1 MNNIIYFN
9 KLEIV
14 FKKYKYFK
22 IMSNN
27 YNRNPLP
34 LLPKINPNIKISNN
48 LYKPKNRFSQI
59 NAQIN
64 QKEIINSLKIS
75 KEKKPGTSINTKKP
89 LYILPQIQV
98 RKLAKTANNINDNN
112 NKQNENQINI
122 MQSKDEV
129 YYHKYGNIA
138 MNLLESDEE
147 LNKMYNELYGNN
159 SEENKKKWMEE
170 NLFKREVFW
179 TLIELYIK
187 KNMDINKFI
196 IKEIRKILQN
206 KILDNTLAKSLKR
219 IQFQYNEYMNNIH
232 NF

>member
-1 MNNIIYFN
+1 
-9 KLEIV
+9 
-14 FKKYKYFK
+14 
-22 IMSNN
+22 MSNN

-48 LYKPKNRFSQI
+48 LYKPKNRFSQL

-122 MQSKDEV
+122 IQSKEEV

-138 MNLLESDEE
+138 MNLLENDEE

-159 SEENKKKWMEE
+159 SEENKKKWMEH
-170 NLFKREVFW
+170 
-179 TLIELYIK
+179 IK
-187 KNMDINKFI
+187 IDI
-196 IKEIRKILQN
+196 
-206 KILDNTLAKSLKR
+206 
-219 IQFQYNEYMNNIH
+219 
-232 NF
+232 

>member
-1 MNNIIYFN
+1 
-9 KLEIV
+9 
-14 FKKYKYFK
+14 
-22 IMSNN
+22 MSNN

-48 LYKPKNRFSQI
+48 LYKPKNRFSQL

-122 MQSKDEV
+122 IQSKKEV

>member
-1 MNNIIYFN
+1 
-9 KLEIV
+9 
-14 FKKYKYFK
+14 
-22 IMSNN
+22 MSNN
-27 YNRNPLP
+27 YNRNLLP

-48 LYKPKNRFSQI
+48 LYKPKNRFSQL

-122 MQSKDEV
+122 IQSKEEV

-138 MNLLESDEE
+138 MNLLENNEE
-147 LNKMYNELYGNN
+147 LNKMYNELYGKN

-206 KILDNTLAKSLKR
+206 KILDNTLAQSLKR

>member
-1 MNNIIYFN
+1 
-9 KLEIV
+9 
-14 FKKYKYFK
+14 
-22 IMSNN
+22 MSNN
-27 YNRNPLP
+27 YNRNPIP

-122 MQSKDEV
+122 IQSKEEV

-138 MNLLESDEE
+138 MNLLENNEE
-147 LNKMYNELYGNN
+147 LNKMYNELYGNH

-206 KILDNTLAKSLKR
+206 KILDNALAQSLKR

>member
-1 MNNIIYFN
+1 
-9 KLEIV
+9 
-14 FKKYKYFK
+14 
-22 IMSNN
+22 
-27 YNRNPLP
+27 
-34 LLPKINPNIKISNN
+34 
-48 LYKPKNRFSQI
+48 
-59 NAQIN
+59 
-64 QKEIINSLKIS
+64 
-75 KEKKPGTSINTKKP
+75 
-89 LYILPQIQV
+89 
-98 RKLAKTANNINDNN
+98 
-112 NKQNENQINI
+112 
-122 MQSKDEV
+122 
-129 YYHKYGNIA
+129 
-138 MNLLESDEE
+138 MNLLENDDE

-206 KILDNTLAKSLKR
+206 KILDNTLAKSLKM

>member
-1 MNNIIYFN
+1 
-9 KLEIV
+9 
-14 FKKYKYFK
+14 
-22 IMSNN
+22 MSNN

-48 LYKPKNRFSQI
+48 LYKPKNRFSQL

-122 MQSKDEV
+122 IQSKEEV

-147 LNKMYNELYGNN
+147 LNKMYNELYGKN

-187 KNMDINKFI
+187 KNLDINKFI

-206 KILDNTLAKSLKR
+206 KILDNTLAKSLKM

>member
-1 MNNIIYFN
+1 
-9 KLEIV
+9 
-14 FKKYKYFK
+14 
-22 IMSNN
+22 MSNN

-48 LYKPKNRFSQI
+48 LYKPKNRFSQL

-122 MQSKDEV
+122 MQSKEEV

-196 IKEIRKILQN
+196 IKEISKILQN
-206 KILDNTLAKSLKR
+206 KILDNTLAQSLKR